1 MVHPDAQCILDTLEE
16 NRDFY
21 ASSIPPSP
29 PASDPNNDLLPE
41 EDEEELSPKDKLE
54 FKVET

>member
-1 MVHPDAQCILDTLEE
+1 LEE